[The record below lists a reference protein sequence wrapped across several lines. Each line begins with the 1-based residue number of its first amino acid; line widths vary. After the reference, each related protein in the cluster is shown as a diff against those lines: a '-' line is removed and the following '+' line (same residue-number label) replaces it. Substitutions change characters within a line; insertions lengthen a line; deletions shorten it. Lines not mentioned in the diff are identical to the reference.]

1 MSFCCITEK
10 EFGKMGLWEQLVMDQ
25 IFALKESGLY
35 DRTDKLFVSWI
46 YDRISDI
53 ETVVNI
59 IGKDKCEI
67 ISSTNDK
74 RKYEYSALDFIYK
87 QSKKEDFL
95 VCYFHTGCLIKKK
108 RL

>member
-1 MSFCCITEK
+1 
-10 EFGKMGLWEQLVMDQ
+10 MGLWEQLVIDQ

-35 DRTDKLFVSWI
+35 DRTDKLFVSCI

>member
-35 DRTDKLFVSWI
+35 DRTDKLFVSCI

-53 ETVVNI
+53 E
-59 IGKDKCEI
+59 K
-67 ISSTNDK
+67 
-74 RKYEYSALDFIYK
+74 
-87 QSKKEDFL
+87 
-95 VCYFHTGCLIKKK
+95 
-108 RL
+108 